1 MQLLPN
7 GNAGNRETAPEICL
21 DKDSDHEAAFFFG
34 KMARTCS
41 DAAFPAERD
50 GSFAGANGSFFNGA
64 ASGFAQ
70 SERDVLGFDVEP
82 ADVVKPAIVGFTD
95 ERIEAAQVMVD
106 RLCQGTICNSCS
118 SFHS

>member
-41 DAAFPAERD
+41 DAAFPSR
-50 GSFAGANGSFFNGA
+50 SAGKA
-64 ASGFAQ
+64 ASEQVRAIFPKKKAASW
-70 SERDVLGFDVEP
+70 SESLSRQISGAVSRLP
-82 ADVVKPAIVGFTD
+82 AFPFGRSCIPAG
-95 ERIEAAQVMVD
+95 
-106 RLCQGTICNSCS
+106 L
-118 SFHS
+118 